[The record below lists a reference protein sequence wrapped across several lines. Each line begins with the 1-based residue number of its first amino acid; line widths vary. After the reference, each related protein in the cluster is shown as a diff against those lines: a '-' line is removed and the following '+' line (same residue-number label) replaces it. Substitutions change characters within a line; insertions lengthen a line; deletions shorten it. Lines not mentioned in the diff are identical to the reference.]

1 MEHSGAAVNDRLI
14 NQTVDIISLVYIAF
28 LIVLLIIRWHIF
40 PVFIDIYYH
49 LAVMQGY
56 NLAEGITKNAYWE
69 FAPFGRPQLY
79 PPLLHLLMLILYKF
93 HISLPFIAKFTSFI
107 MFPLTLLTE
116 WWIVKKIY
124 NSKAALFSVVFLGSI
139 YQFFWHSSVL
149 SAAALTQILGLFA
162 FLAIEKDK
170 KFASAILITLMLYS
184 HIAIPYFYFA
194 AFLLYGLLRKEKR
207 KLILSSI
214 FISAILFSP
223 WLIHLVAHLSFIHI
237 RSSVGNGAVPLTMH
251 LYLWIWLFGVIG
263 IAASIKKRKEFLFPL
278 ILFVVLIP
286 IAFTYRQR
294 FFEIHGLIPL
304 SILAGIGVSSLF
316 YFVKTKKNIL
326 IFTILLA
333 LLLGFTTPVV
343 NVAYKKVHPGWDQ
356 PLAFALIKN
365 INPVNGRHKK
375 GNFPQKPAHR
385 PNIKPPVLYPQ
396 KSIMTESNIA
406 LAQFLNK
413 NIEPGSTIYV
423 PDGPLADFIFAFSKH
438 PVSSGM
444 LGEVIPYK
452 RPFPQDCVYLLIP
465 GNVLNVPPPM
475 DETFNR
481 VTFTNGFTIFK
492 NKRPVKKVFPEK
504 PVFPNWLSFILIVI
518 SAIIITLDFMK
529 KRRGNGNI

>member
-1 MEHSGAAVNDRLI
+1 MEHNGVAVGDGLI
-14 NQTVDIISLVYIAF
+14 NKSVDFISLVYIAF
-28 LIVLLIIRWHIF
+28 LTVLLIIRWHIF

-56 NLAEGITKNAYWE
+56 NLAGGITKNAYWE

-149 SAAALTQILGLFA
+149 SAAALTQILGLLA

-170 KFASAILITLMLYS
+170 KLASSVLITLMLYS
-184 HIAIPYFYFA
+184 HIAIPYFYFT
-194 AFLLYGLLRKEKR
+194 AFLLYGLLRKVKR
-207 KLILSSI
+207 KLTLSSL

-223 WLIHLVAHLSFIHI
+223 WLVHLVSNLSFIHM
-237 RSSVGNGAVPLTMH
+237 RSSVGNGAVPLTIH
-251 LYLWIWLFGVIG
+251 LYLWIWLFGIAG
-263 IAASIKKRKEFLFPL
+263 IAAVIKKRKEFLFPL
-278 ILFVVLIP
+278 ILLVVLIP

-304 SILAGIGVSSLF
+304 SILAGIGVSSLLHF
-316 YFVKTKKNIL
+316 AKNKKNVL
-326 IFTILLA
+326 VLAILLA
-333 LLLGFTTPVV
+333 VLFGFTTPVV
-343 NVAYKKVHPGWDQ
+343 NITYRKVHFRWDQ

-365 INPVNGRHKK
+365 INPVSGGRKD
-375 GNFPQKPAHR
+375 NFPYKPAQR
-385 PNIKPPVLYPQ
+385 PDMKPPVLYPR
-396 KSIMTESNIA
+396 KSIMTKSNIQ
-406 LAQFLNK
+406 LAHFISK
-413 NIEPGSTIYV
+413 TTKAGSTIYV
-423 PDGPLADFIFAFSKH
+423 PDGPLADFIFAFGKR

-444 LGEVIPYK
+444 LGEVKPYK
-452 RPFPQDCVYLLIP
+452 RPFPQDCAYLLIP
-465 GNVLNVPPPM
+465 GNVLSVPPPM

-481 VTFTNGFTIFK
+481 VAFTNGFTIFE
-492 NKRPVKKVFPEK
+492 NKRSVKKVFPEK

-529 KRRGNGNI
+529 KRRANGNI